1 MALRKL
7 FRRIS
12 IPVINKFIN
21 IDCSELIL
29 TKYDSKHLKNYGLTI
44 VKEFIKKDLIPKNIE
59 YEIDS
64 LLKEFDT
71 YEKVRSIKKLD
82 AFSSGDYKI
91 KSFKILRKMPF
102 LKDLEDKEY
111 SGADEGLIDIFN
123 PELKLRNNHWLYILI
138 KIAKKEFEV
147 NNILQDLNLQYT
159 HSNLYIY
166 RNVTFPRC
174 LHFDSYKKQFK
185 LFIALNPSFSKDK
198 GCYCYIPFSHK
209 LPLIMIQIFGRLINT
224 IRGNSDLGFYPRTD
238 STLFNIKNSLPLI
251 LSTGDSF
258 ITCQAGVHGDSPSE
272 NPSNRYVLV
281 LNYREF

>member
-12 IPVINKFIN
+12 ISFINKFID
-21 IDCSELIL
+21 IDFCDLVL
-29 TKYDSKHLKNYGLTI
+29 KKYDSQHLKKYGLTI
-44 VKEFIKKDLIPKNIE
+44 VKKFINKDIIPKNME
-59 YEIDS
+59 YEIDC
-64 LLKEFDT
+64 LLKEFDS
-71 YEKVRSIKKLD
+71 YENMKSLKKLD
-82 AFSSGDYKI
+82 PFSSGDYKI
-91 KSFKILRKMPF
+91 KSFKILRTKPF
-102 LKDLEDKEY
+102 LKGVKDKEY
-111 SGADEGLIDIFN
+111 FGADEGLIDIFN
-123 PELKLRNNHWLYILI
+123 PQLKLKKNHWLYVLSQ
-138 KIAKKEFEV
+138 IAKKKFEE
-147 NNILQDLNLQYT
+147 NNIPKFFNLEYT

-209 LPLIMIQIFGRLINT
+209 LPLIMIQFFGRLINT

-238 STLFNIKNSLPLI
+238 STLFNIKNSFPLI

-258 ITCQAGVHGDSPSE
+258 VTCQAGVHGDSPSE

-281 LNYREF
+281 LNYSEF